1 MYGVYDILK
10 FIKVFTHLLTITLN
24 VEPCS
29 DVTVLVS
36 LAVPKP
42 FTAIYL
48 HLSVAENAGIGTF
61 VLCILLAKHLLKGRR
76 CCRLTTIVV
85 SLIVGDR
92 DIAIA
97 TTKDVESEHT
107 AFDMHKSITIN
118 NTVGATT
125 IYTVPYHRSDT
136 LHTRLVGIGNMQY
149 GITIYSSYL
158 IIFRSICLLQTLTSC
173 KYFTKDVTAND
184 VDKRLIVCSLIA
196 YKVAVI
202 LVEGRSALRLIVII
216 SFWII
221 MCFIRTNISHI
232 ATAIYISIYMS
243 VICHFNLC
251 SFIHLCYISEIDII
265 LRLHA
270 CTAAEYIAIDI
281 STFYV
286 YFGIATNLTSF
297 VVACRFWVTE
307 STTIYTMN
315 ESLAVYC
322 YLGVFIH
329 STCISAS

>member
-1 MYGVYDILK
+1 MVYFHYCLSCTSSFRIAIYVVAYIASTITTAKDIVVLREACRTEVSICQLKEFLCIFIVDNSAHSSLSLGISNLAKGVSIMYGVYDILK
-10 FIKVFTHLLTITLN
+10 FIKVFTYLLTITLN

-48 HLSVAENAGIGTF
+48 HLGVAENAGIGAF

-136 LHTRLVGIGNMQY
+136 LHTRLVGIGNM
-149 GITIYSSYL
+149 
-158 IIFRSICLLQTLTSC
+158 
-173 KYFTKDVTAND
+173 
-184 VDKRLIVCSLIA
+184 
-196 YKVAVI
+196 
-202 LVEGRSALRLIVII
+202 
-216 SFWII
+216 
-221 MCFIRTNISHI
+221 
-232 ATAIYISIYMS
+232 
-243 VICHFNLC
+243 
-251 SFIHLCYISEIDII
+251 
-265 LRLHA
+265 
-270 CTAAEYIAIDI
+270 
-281 STFYV
+281 
-286 YFGIATNLTSF
+286 
-297 VVACRFWVTE
+297 
-307 STTIYTMN
+307 
-315 ESLAVYC
+315 
-322 YLGVFIH
+322 
-329 STCISAS
+329 